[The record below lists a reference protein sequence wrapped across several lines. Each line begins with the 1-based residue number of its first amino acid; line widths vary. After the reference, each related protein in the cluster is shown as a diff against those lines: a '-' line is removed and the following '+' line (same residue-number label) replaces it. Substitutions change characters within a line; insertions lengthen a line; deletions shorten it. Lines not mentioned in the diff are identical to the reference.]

1 MPNLKV
7 IRYSEFKITLI
18 KSYFVKHDHVTLD
31 WSTHL
36 ITSVFYKN
44 INFFTKDFLIKDISS
59 K

>member
-31 WSTHL
+31 WSAHL
-36 ITSVFYKN
+36 TTSVFYKN
-44 INFFTKDFLIKDISS
+44 INFSTKDFLIKDISS

>member
-31 WSTHL
+31 WSKHL

>member
-1 MPNLKV
+1 MNV

-36 ITSVFYKN
+36 TTSVFYKN
-44 INFFTKDFLIKDISS
+44 INFSTKDFLIKDISS

>member
-31 WSTHL
+31 WSMHL
-36 ITSVFYKN
+36 TTSVFYKN
-44 INFFTKDFLIKDISS
+44 INFSTKDFLIKDISS